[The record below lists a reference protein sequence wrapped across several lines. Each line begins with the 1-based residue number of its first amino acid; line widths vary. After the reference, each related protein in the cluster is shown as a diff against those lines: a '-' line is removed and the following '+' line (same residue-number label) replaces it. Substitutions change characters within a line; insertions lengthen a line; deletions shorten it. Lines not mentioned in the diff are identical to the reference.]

1 MSVLPGASTTRDL
14 GELRK
19 LPLIIAL
26 ALILICVALELG
38 AAGFLHTA
46 GDTADAVQNVRNSK
60 VFKDMTPAE
69 QDRTIQSVQN
79 AAGQDDPP
87 GLGIPYL
94 ALVDGILAYS
104 LALMVLALVLPMH
117 LQAKLQGIVGVILM
131 FFLALACIVLIF
143 VALAQLL
150 LMIGLFFAI
159 PFGTIAYLIIWGS
172 FPKTAAA
179 VILSL
184 LIFFKIAS
192 SICLLIAHQR
202 YLKDIGLI
210 LMILTSFIATIIVS
224 FLHGLVPGPLVSITD
239 AVAAII
245 VGILALIWA
254 IVVLIG
260 SIIAAVF
267 ALTTKG
273 AEVPEVT
280 SSSPP
285 AQS

>member
-1 MSVLPGASTTRDL
+1 MSALPGASATRDL

-19 LPLIIAL
+19 IPLIIAL
-26 ALILICVALELG
+26 ALIIVCVLLELSS
-38 AAGFLHTA
+38 AAFLRT
-46 GDTADAVQNVRNSK
+46 GDS
-60 VFKDMTPAE
+60 
-69 QDRTIQSVQN
+69 
-79 AAGQDDPP
+79 P

-104 LALMVLALVLPMH
+104 LALMVLSLVLPMH

-143 VALAQLL
+143 AALAQLL

-159 PFGTIAYLIIWGS
+159 PFGTIAYLAMWGN
-172 FPKTAAA
+172 FPRTAAA

-184 LIFFKIAS
+184 LMLLKICAT
-192 SICLLIAHQR
+192 ICLPIAHQR

-210 LMILTSFIATIIVS
+210 LMVLTSFVATIVVS

-239 AVAAII
+239 ALAAII
-245 VGILALIWA
+245 VGIIALIWA

-260 SIIAAVF
+260 SIIAFAF
-267 ALTTKG
+267 ALSTKG
-273 AEVPEVT
+273 AEIT
-280 SSSPP
+280 SSSEP
-285 AQS
+285 AQG

>member
-1 MSVLPGASTTRDL
+1 MSVLPGASATRDL

-60 VFKDMTPAE
+60 VFKDMTQAQ

-79 AAGQDDPP
+79 AAGQEDPP

-104 LALMVLALVLPMH
+104 LALMVLALVLPEH
-117 LQAKLQGIVGVILM
+117 LQAKLQGIVSVILM

-184 LIFFKIAS
+184 LMTFKIAA
-192 SICLLIAHQR
+192 SICLPIAHQR
-202 YLKDIGLI
+202 FLKDIGLI
-210 LMILTSFIATIIVS
+210 LMILTSFLATIIVS
-224 FLHGLVPGPLVSITD
+224 FLHGLVPGPIVSITD
-239 AVAAII
+239 ALAAII
-245 VGILALIWA
+245 VGIIALIWA
-254 IVVLIG
+254 IVVLVG
-260 SIIAAVF
+260 SIIAVVF

-273 AEVPEVT
+273 AEVPEVR

-285 AQS
+285 ARS

>member
-1 MSVLPGASTTRDL
+1 MSTLPGLSATRDF

-26 ALILICVALELG
+26 ALILVCVALELG
-38 AAGFLHTA
+38 AAAFLHTA
-46 GDTADAVQNVRNSK
+46 GDAADAVQSVQQSQA
-60 VFKDMTPAE
+60 FKDMTPA
-69 QDRTIQSVQN
+69 QQSRTLQSVQS
-79 AAGQDDPP
+79 AAGQDEPP

-104 LALMVLALVLPMH
+104 LALMVLALVLPEN
-117 LQAKLQGIVGVILM
+117 LQAKLQGIVSVILM
-131 FFLALACIVLIF
+131 FFLALASIVLIF

-159 PFGTIAYLIIWGS
+159 PFGTIAYLVMWGD

-179 VILSL
+179 IILSL
-184 LIFFKIAS
+184 LMALKIGA
-192 SICLLIAHQR
+192 SICLPIAHQR
-202 YLKDIGLI
+202 FLKDIGLI
-210 LMILTSFIATIIVS
+210 LLILTSFLATIIVS

-239 AVAAII
+239 ALAAII

-260 SIIAAVF
+260 SIIAVVF
-267 ALTTKG
+267 ALTTS
-273 AEVPEVT
+273 ADIR
-280 SSSPP
+280 SSSRQ

>member
-1 MSVLPGASTTRDL
+1 MSVLPGASATRDL

-19 LPLIIAL
+19 IPLIIAL
-26 ALILICVALELG
+26 ALIIVCVLLEMSS
-38 AAGFLHTA
+38 AAFLRT
-46 GDTADAVQNVRNSK
+46 GDS
-60 VFKDMTPAE
+60 
-69 QDRTIQSVQN
+69 
-79 AAGQDDPP
+79 P

-104 LALMVLALVLPMH
+104 LALMVLSLVLPMH

-159 PFGTIAYLIIWGS
+159 PFGTIAYLAIWGN
-172 FPKTAAA
+172 FPRTAAA

-184 LIFFKIAS
+184 LMLLKICAT
-192 SICLLIAHQR
+192 ICLPIAHQR

-210 LMILTSFIATIIVS
+210 LMVLTSFVATIVVS

-239 AVAAII
+239 ALAAII
-245 VGILALIWA
+245 VGIIALIWA

-260 SIIAAVF
+260 SIIAFIF
-267 ALTTKG
+267 ALSTKD
-273 AEVPEVT
+273 AEIT
-280 SSSPP
+280 SSSEP
-285 AQS
+285 AQG

>member
-1 MSVLPGASTTRDL
+1 MSVLPGASATRDL

-19 LPLIIAL
+19 IPLIIAL
-26 ALILICVALELG
+26 ALIIVCVLLELSS
-38 AAGFLHTA
+38 AAFLRT
-46 GDTADAVQNVRNSK
+46 GDS
-60 VFKDMTPAE
+60 
-69 QDRTIQSVQN
+69 
-79 AAGQDDPP
+79 P

-104 LALMVLALVLPMH
+104 LALMVLSLVLPMH

-159 PFGTIAYLIIWGS
+159 PFGTIAYLAIWDS
-172 FPKTAAA
+172 FPRAAAA

-184 LIFFKIAS
+184 LMLLKIGAT
-192 SICLLIAHQR
+192 ICLPIAHQR

-210 LMILTSFIATIIVS
+210 LMVLTSFVATIVVS

-239 AVAAII
+239 ALAAII
-245 VGILALIWA
+245 VGIIALIWA

-260 SIIAAVF
+260 SIIAFAF
-267 ALTTKG
+267 ALSTKG
-273 AEVPEVT
+273 AEIT
-280 SSSPP
+280 SSSEP
-285 AQS
+285 AQG

>member
-1 MSVLPGASTTRDL
+1 MSVLPGAIATRDL

-19 LPLIIAL
+19 IPLIIAL
-26 ALILICVALELG
+26 ALIIVCVLLELSS
-38 AAGFLHTA
+38 AAFLRT
-46 GDTADAVQNVRNSK
+46 GDS
-60 VFKDMTPAE
+60 
-69 QDRTIQSVQN
+69 
-79 AAGQDDPP
+79 P

-104 LALMVLALVLPMH
+104 LALMVLSLVLPMH

-143 VALAQLL
+143 AALAQLL

-159 PFGTIAYLIIWGS
+159 PFGTFAYLATWGN
-172 FPKTAAA
+172 FPRTAAA

-184 LIFFKIAS
+184 LMLLKIVAT
-192 SICLLIAHQR
+192 ICLPIAHQR

-210 LMILTSFIATIIVS
+210 LMVLTSFVATIVVS

-239 AVAAII
+239 ALAAII
-245 VGILALIWA
+245 VGIIALIWA

-260 SIIAAVF
+260 SIIAFAF
-267 ALTTKG
+267 ALSTKG
-273 AEVPEVT
+273 AEIT
-280 SSSPP
+280 SSSEP
-285 AQS
+285 AQG

>member
-1 MSVLPGASTTRDL
+1 MSVLPGASATRDL

-19 LPLIIAL
+19 IPLIIAL
-26 ALILICVALELG
+26 ALIIVCVLLELSS
-38 AAGFLHTA
+38 AAFLRT
-46 GDTADAVQNVRNSK
+46 GDS
-60 VFKDMTPAE
+60 
-69 QDRTIQSVQN
+69 
-79 AAGQDDPP
+79 P

-104 LALMVLALVLPMH
+104 LALMVLSLVLPMH

-143 VALAQLL
+143 AALAQLL

-159 PFGTIAYLIIWGS
+159 PFGTIAYLATWGN
-172 FPKTAAA
+172 FPRTAAA

-184 LIFFKIAS
+184 LMLLKIVAT
-192 SICLLIAHQR
+192 ICLPIAHQR

-210 LMILTSFIATIIVS
+210 LMVLTSFVATIVVS

-239 AVAAII
+239 ALAAII
-245 VGILALIWA
+245 VGIIALIWA

-260 SIIAAVF
+260 SIIAFAF
-267 ALTTKG
+267 ALSTKG
-273 AEVPEVT
+273 AEIT
-280 SSSPP
+280 SSSEP
-285 AQS
+285 AQG